1 MNQGSKCDIIST
13 MTIRKEENRNKDVG
27 QVLQKYRL
35 RLTDIPKSRQ
45 AFIDDRSRKFFD
57 NTEWISE
64 KTLGNYETGKNIP
77 TLLNLKKLSMAL
89 EVDIEELLT
98 EIVRLL

>member
-1 MNQGSKCDIIST
+1 

-35 RLTDIPKSRQ
+35 RLTDISKSRQ

-77 TLLNLKKLSMAL
+77 TLLNLKKLSIAL